1 MDWFPD
7 RKGLAGGLVIAG
19 FGSGL
24 NPYWTQNDSYLTLI
38 NRSPILHSD
47 DEHAHI
53 QVHGVAK
60 VIAAFPS

>member
-38 NRSPILHSD
+38 GTFDPTTHLDSSKFFVEDSLFD
-47 DEHAHI
+47 DN
-53 QVHGVAK
+53 
-60 VIAAFPS
+60 S

>member
-24 NPYWTQNDSYLTLI
+24 NPYWTQNDSYL
-38 NRSPILHSD
+38 
-47 DEHAHI
+47 
-53 QVHGVAK
+53 
-60 VIAAFPS
+60 FPHQQGPYSSLR